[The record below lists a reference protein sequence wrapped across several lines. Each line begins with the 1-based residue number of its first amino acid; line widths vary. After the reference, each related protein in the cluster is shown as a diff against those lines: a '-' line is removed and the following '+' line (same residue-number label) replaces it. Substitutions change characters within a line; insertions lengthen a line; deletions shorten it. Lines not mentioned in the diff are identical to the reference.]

1 MRVGADVA
9 LPIVGCNV
17 DGDDDDDDDDDDDRY
32 LYRGSDWQKRQ
43 TSDVWFNLKV
53 FQ

>member
-17 DGDDDDDDDDDDDRY
+17 DGDDDDDDRY
-32 LYRGSDWQKRQ
+32 VYRGSDCQKRQ
-43 TSDVWFNLKV
+43 TSDV
-53 FQ
+53 